1 MLIESLPSRLS
12 LAQQSWMKNLKRNS
26 TASLSIVL
34 LHLTGNVYLS
44 QGKRKRLEICPQNRL
59 KPAKVRCVLCLPAA
73 WSDSNWSLFWPST
86 APFRYVLG
94 FAVEAV
100 ASWNFSCFPGLS
112 WFLPYSFLS
121 RLLPKSLQPSSLGI
135 STYTFAHMQVL
146 IIHGLRP
153 SCLHNSG
160 WECWA
165 FLDQELLAEPSSSV
179 SLCVCNRLDSGAVK
193 SFHSLSQEITF
204 LTGNWTKLPV
214 ILWQYNFYWFY

>member
-1 MLIESLPSRLS
+1 MEYLKIYLRLFLLNIYIMCWLSLSLLSFISLPKLDEEFE
-12 LAQQSWMKNLKRNS
+12 RNS

-59 KPAKVRCVLCLPAA
+59 NQQRLECACSFLQHDQTL
-73 WSDSNWSLFWPST
+73 NWSLFWPSA

-121 RLLPKSLQPSSLGI
+121 RLLPSLFSLRPGHLNLYICPYAGLNYTWSS
-135 STYTFAHMQVL
+135 
-146 IIHGLRP
+146 P

-165 FLDQELLAEPSSSV
+165 FLEQELLAEPSSSV
-179 SLCVCNRLDSGAVK
+179 SLCVCNRLDFWAVK
-193 SFHSLSQEITF
+193 SFHSLGQRSHS
-204 LTGNWTKLPV
+204 
-214 ILWQYNFYWFY
+214 

>member
-1 MLIESLPSRLS
+1 MLIESLPSPLS

-59 KPAKVRCVLCLPAA
+59 KPAKVRCVLCLPAS
-73 WSDSNWSLFWPST
+73 WSDSNWSFFWPSA
-86 APFRYVLG
+86 AP

-121 RLLPKSLQPSSLGI
+121 CLLPKSLQPLSLGI
-135 STYTFAHMQVL
+135 STYTFAHIQVL

-153 SCLHNSG
+153 SCVQNSD

-165 FLDQELLAEPSSSV
+165 FLEQEQLAKPSSSV

-193 SFHSLSQEITF
+193 SFHSPSQEIPF
-204 LTGNWTKLPV
+204 LTVNWTKWRENSP
-214 ILWQYNFYWFY
+214 